1 MSRSPP
7 RRRLMR
13 SGLLLATVL
22 LVASTARSANTA
34 SGAQPPDAAC
44 GDAVARRVQQH
55 YDAIRDLRAHFVQTT
70 ERVALGSSGAASL
83 QSRGEVVF
91 AKPGRMRWSYQ
102 APAPSLVV
110 SDGQTLWIYDPQAH
124 EVQQLPLGP
133 GYLSGA
139 AIQFLLGEGK
149 LLDEFEVQAHGCG
162 GEEVQLVLV
171 PRRDAEYERLE
182 LRADPKSGA
191 VRETAVV
198 DLLGNRTTI
207 ALNDLKSNKNPDP
220 ALFRF
225 VPPAGTR
232 VISVPPATR

>member
-1 MSRSPP
+1 MRRSPP
-7 RRRLMR
+7 RRSFVR
-13 SGLLLATVL
+13 SALLLATL
-22 LVASTARSANTA
+22 LLLAPTARSSPPGQGEAA
-34 SGAQPPDAAC
+34 PDAAC
-44 GDAVARRVQQH
+44 ADAVARRVQQH
-55 YDAIRDLRAHFVQTT
+55 YDGIRDLRAHFVQTS
-70 ERVALGSSGAASL
+70 ERVALGSSAAASL

-102 APAPSLVV
+102 SPAPSLVV
-110 SDGQTLWIYDPQAH
+110 SDGRTLWIYDPQAH

-162 GEEVQLVLV
+162 GDEVQLVLL

-182 LRADPKSGA
+182 LRADARTGA

-207 ALNDLKSNKNPDP
+207 ALSDLRANSKPDP

-225 VPPAGTR
+225 DPPAGTR
-232 VISVPPATR
+232 VLSLPPAPR